1 MTNLQPT
8 AQTGALTLVLL
19 VKRYRSQM
27 IALLVKNGIVVNDN
41 ASDEQITALMSN
53 LLKVSKSYS
62 QDLTDFITN
71 PSVADALLDDM
82 TQTAQYFQ
90 MSGDDFFNF
99 TKGEV
104 PPLVLTNS
112 AGKPYG
118 SSTTDP
124 ALPKPSGTEPK
135 KGFLEG
141 FNLPDFLNQ
150 SMTLFGQVTQA
161 KSDADVANAHA
172 VVATAGAGTGAGTGA
187 KNNDKPKEEGLST
200 TTIVVLSLVGV
211 GLLGT
216 IIYFVTR
223 PKK

>member
-62 QDLTDFITN
+62 QDLSDFITN
-71 PSVADALLDDM
+71 PSVADALLEGM

-99 TKGEV
+99 TRGEI
-104 PPLVLTNS
+104 PPLVLTNN
-112 AGKPYG
+112 AGQTYG
-118 SSTTDP
+118 SNTDP

-135 KGFLEG
+135 KGFFEG

-161 KSDADVANAHA
+161 KSDVDVANAHA
-172 VVATAGAGTGAGTGA
+172 VVATAGGGTGAVTGT
-187 KNNDKPKEEGLST
+187 KNDDKPKEEGLGT

-211 GLLGT
+211 ALIGT
-216 IIYFVTR
+216 VIYFIAR
-223 PKK
+223 PKN